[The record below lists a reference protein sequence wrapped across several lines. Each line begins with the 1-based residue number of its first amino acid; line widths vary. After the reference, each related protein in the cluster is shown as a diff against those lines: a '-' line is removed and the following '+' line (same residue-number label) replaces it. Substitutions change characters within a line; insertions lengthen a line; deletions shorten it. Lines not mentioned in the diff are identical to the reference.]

1 MDGLVATEM
10 LNVRESVAH
19 AEGVSGGK
27 QAAHSASK
35 VSNEASLEVGGS
47 PRRLRLQSTQK
58 SKKAERSTIR
68 ARLVVTDPADME
80 AIVYLDAVS
89 FVLGRGREA
98 DLILMDDGAS
108 REHARFDRHENG
120 FSITDLESGNGTF
133 VNGRRARTVRLYDGD
148 SIAIGRTKM
157 RFETVGWRRIG
168 ESTSGFMTSMLK
180 EHDSS
185 ASDSRVRGALIAL
198 VVGFLVCFLVG
209 LALSPG
215 EPESRALTADIIE
228 RAEEAISK
236 GHWDHAWSEI
246 TSLEVLGLE
255 HQRQED
261 LIEKIN
267 RGLIS
272 DRIRAQVEMAIEAG
286 MPISALMNL
295 TKDLKPNDPY
305 YRQIQDAV
313 NAEKRRHAK
322 TLYRKARHIM
332 WAGDTARARAF
343 FEEAKAMVPT
353 VDAPYQFEDLNPG
366 RYGDTPSKPK
376 RP

>member
-1 MDGLVATEM
+1 MGHLSMAAGHERFGSTM
-10 LNVRESVAH
+10 GTRSP
-19 AEGVSGGK
+19 SGE
-27 QAAHSASK
+27 Q
-35 VSNEASLEVGGS
+35 E
-47 PRRLRLQSTQK
+47 
-58 SKKAERSTIR
+58 
-68 ARLVVTDPADME
+68 
-80 AIVYLDAVS
+80 
-89 FVLGRGREA
+89 
-98 DLILMDDGAS
+98 
-108 REHARFDRHENG
+108 
-120 FSITDLESGNGTF
+120 
-133 VNGRRARTVRLYDGD
+133 
-148 SIAIGRTKM
+148 M

-168 ESTSGFMTSMLK
+168 ESPSGFMTSMLK

-215 EPESRALTADIIE
+215 EPESRALAADIIE

-261 LIEKIN
+261 LIEEIN

-272 DRIRAQVEMAIEAG
+272 DRIRAQVEMAIEEG

-295 TKDLKPNDPY
+295 TKELKPNDPY

-313 NAEKRRHAK
+313 NAEKRRYAK
-322 TLYRKARHIM
+322 IPLSESAAHY
-332 WAGDTARARAF
+332 
-343 FEEAKAMVPT
+343 V
-353 VDAPYQFEDLNPG
+353 G
-366 RYGDTPSKPK
+366 R
-376 RP
+376 